1 MYNKKKE
8 RLYITE
14 LIENP
19 PVVYPMYYI
28 VSKSMKENELLHQS
42 LIATHMS
49 DFGYYQN
56 PKNASELFN
65 SFNRGVFPIYKEQYV
80 VGNFGGKLMYL
91 ESAGWKGMVVNEA
104 VFEMTNWL
112 I

>member
-8 RLYITE
+8 RLYITD
-14 LIENP
+14 LIKNP

-28 VSKSMKENELLHQS
+28 ISKALKENEMLHAS

-49 DFGYYQN
+49 DFENYKR
-56 PKNASELFN
+56 PKDATELFK
-65 SFNRGVFPIYKEQYV
+65 SFNMGIFPIYKEQYV
-80 VGNFGGKLMYL
+80 VGQFGGKLMYL
-91 ESAGWKGMVVNEA
+91 ESAGWKSMNVTED
-104 VFEMTNWL
+104 VFDMNLWL

>member
-1 MYNKKKE
+1 
-8 RLYITE
+8 
-14 LIENP
+14 
-19 PVVYPMYYI
+19 
-28 VSKSMKENELLHQS
+28 MKENDMLHGS

-49 DFGYYQN
+49 DFEHYGH

-65 SFNRGVFPIYKEQYV
+65 SFGSGVFPIYKEQYV

-91 ESAGWKGMVVNEA
+91 ESAGWKGMVVNES